1 MASNPKDSEKIFGG
15 SALPAGTYQIV
26 GSDIVEETAKIN
38 GEEVKYDC
46 LRILVADPSAPA
58 VQLKAY
64 LSLNGCWRPRRGSDG
79 NAYQASGNLFD
90 ELLKACSG
98 KTFNET
104 RDYIK
109 STFIGVA
116 GKSKFIL
123 TYKQYP
129 SQSGG
134 FGQVPIA
141 NFTV

>member
-15 SALPAGTYQIV
+15 SALPAGTYLIV

-46 LRILVADPSAPA
+46 LRILVADPA
-58 VQLKAY
+58 VPGVPLKAY
-64 LSLNGCWRPRRGSDG
+64 LSLNGCWRARRGSDG
-79 NAYQASGNLFD
+79 NPYQASGNLFD
-90 ELLKACSG
+90 DLLKNCSG

-104 RDYIK
+104 RDYVK
-109 STFIGVA
+109 ANFLVA
-116 GKSKFIL
+116 PRNKFVL
-123 TYKQYP
+123 AYKQYP

-141 NFTV
+141 NFTA

>member
-1 MASNPKDSEKIFGG
+1 MASSPKDSEKIFGG
-15 SALPAGTYQIV
+15 SALTAGTYLIL

-46 LRILVADPSAPA
+46 LRLLVADPSAPA

-64 LSLNGCWRPRRGSDG
+64 LSLNGCWRARRGSDG
-79 NAYQASGNLFD
+79 KPYQASGDLFD
-90 ELLKACSG
+90 TLLKSCSG
-98 KTFNET
+98 KTFNEV
-104 RDYIK
+104 RDYIRANF
-109 STFIGVA
+109 TVA
-116 GKSKFIL
+116 QGKNKFVL
-123 TYKQYP
+123 AYTQYP

>member
-46 LRILVADPSAPA
+46 LRILVADPA
-58 VQLKAY
+58 VPGVPLKAY

-79 NAYQASGNLFD
+79 NPYQASGNLFD
-90 ELLKACSG
+90 DLLKNCSG
-98 KTFNET
+98 KTFNEV
-104 RDYIK
+104 RDYVK
-109 STFIGVA
+109 ANFLVA
-116 GKSKFIL
+116 PRNKFVL
-123 TYKQYP
+123 AYKQYP

-141 NFTV
+141 NFTA

>member
-38 GEEVKYDC
+38 GEEVNYDC
-46 LRILVADPSAPA
+46 LRVLVADPSAPA

-64 LSLNGCWRPRRGSDG
+64 LSLNGCWRARRGSDG
-79 NAYQASGNLFD
+79 NPYQASGNLFD
-90 ELLKACSG
+90 DLLKNCSG

-104 RDYIK
+104 RDYVK
-109 STFIGVA
+109 ATFLNR
-116 GKSKFIL
+116 KFVL
-123 TYKQYP
+123 AYKQYP

-141 NFTV
+141 NFTA

>member
-15 SALPAGTYQIV
+15 SALPAGTYLII

-38 GEEVKYDC
+38 GDDVKYDC
-46 LRILVADPSAPA
+46 LRLLVADPA
-58 VQLKAY
+58 VPGVPLKAY
-64 LSLNGCWRPRRGSDG
+64 LSLNGCWRARRGSDG
-79 NAYQASGNLFD
+79 NPYQASGNLFD
-90 ELLKACSG
+90 DLLKNCSG

-109 STFIGVA
+109 ANFLVA
-116 GKSKFIL
+116 PRNKFVL
-123 TYKQYP
+123 AYKQYP

-141 NFTV
+141 NFTA

>member
-15 SALPAGTYQIV
+15 SALPAGTYLII

-38 GEEVKYDC
+38 NEEVKYDC
-46 LRILVADPSAPA
+46 LRLLVADPA
-58 VQLKAY
+58 VPGVPLKAY
-64 LSLNGCWRPRRGSDG
+64 LSLNGCWRARRGSDG
-79 NAYQASGNLFD
+79 NPYQASGNLFD
-90 ELLKACSG
+90 DLLKNCSG

-109 STFIGVA
+109 ANFLVA
-116 GKSKFIL
+116 PRNKFVL
-123 TYKQYP
+123 AYKQYP

-141 NFTV
+141 NFTA